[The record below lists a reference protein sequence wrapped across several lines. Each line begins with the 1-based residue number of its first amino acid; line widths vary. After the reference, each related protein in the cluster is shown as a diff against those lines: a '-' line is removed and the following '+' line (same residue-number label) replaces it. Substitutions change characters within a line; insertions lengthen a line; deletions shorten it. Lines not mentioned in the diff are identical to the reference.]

1 MARYI
6 VGIDEAG
13 RGPLAGPV
21 TVGFMACPAALAPK
35 IFADI
40 RDSKKLSAKRRE
52 EWFSRFKNTPLLCFG
67 AASVSHTVIDK
78 KGISAAIRLA
88 LVRCLSSL
96 SFRYK
101 LQATSYTLFLDG
113 GLHAPPEFRQKT
125 VIKGDEKVPII
136 AAASIVAK
144 VRRDRM
150 MVRLAKK
157 FPHYGFE
164 IHKGYGTRFH
174 CEQIKTNGL
183 SSIHRKTFCR
193 KFVLNS
199 RTNVKPSRVRHCK
212 KGIYN

>member
-1 MARYI
+1 MKQYIRYL

-21 TVGFMACPAALAPK
+21 TVGFMACPARVASK

-40 RDSKKLSAKRRE
+40 RDSKKLSPKRRE
-52 EWFSRFKNTPLLCFG
+52 EWLLKFKKTPLLCFG
-67 AASVSHTVIDK
+67 TASVSHTVIDK

-88 LVRCLSSL
+88 LSRCLFRLSSRYEL
-96 SFRYK
+96 STINYK
-101 LQATSYTLFLDG
+101 LFLDG

-125 VIKGDEKVPII
+125 IIKGDEKVPII

-150 MVRLAKK
+150 MIRLAKK
-157 FPHYGFE
+157 FPEYGFE

-174 CEQIKTNGL
+174 CGQIKLHGL
-183 SSIHRKTFCR
+183 SQIHRASFCR
-193 KFVLNS
+193 KIVPF
-199 RTNVKPSRVRHCK
+199 
-212 KGIYN
+212 G